1 MKNDKY
7 LIVVSGPAGTGKDTV
22 VNRLRQKHP
31 EIGISISATTRA
43 PRGTEQEGVDYF
55 YLSNPQFE
63 EWIRDDKLVEYTNY
77 CGNYYGTPRAQI
89 EERISKGIYVVLV
102 IEVEGAAN
110 IKRQYP
116 DSTTIFICPP
126 SMEELENRLRGRG
139 TDTPESIQKRLS
151 RAKEEIKLASTYDEQ
166 VVNDDVDRCADE
178 IYALITAKKLT
189 ESMPEGEWR
198 NAIFCTG
205 CSGQRHDPF

>member
-77 CGNYYGTPRAQI
+77 CGNY
-89 EERISKGIYVVLV
+89 
-102 IEVEGAAN
+102 
-110 IKRQYP
+110 
-116 DSTTIFICPP
+116 
-126 SMEELENRLRGRG
+126 
-139 TDTPESIQKRLS
+139 
-151 RAKEEIKLASTYDEQ
+151 
-166 VVNDDVDRCADE
+166 
-178 IYALITAKKLT
+178 
-189 ESMPEGEWR
+189 
-198 NAIFCTG
+198 
-205 CSGQRHDPF
+205 

>member
-22 VNRLRQKHP
+22 VGRLREKHP

-43 PRGTEQEGVDYF
+43 PRGNEKEGGDYF
-55 YLSNPQFE
+55 YLTNPQFE
-63 EWIRDDKLVEYTNY
+63 EWIKQDKLVEYTNY

-89 EERISKGIYVVLV
+89 EDRIRQGIYVVLV

-116 DSTTIFICPP
+116 GSTTIFICPP
-126 SMEELENRLRGRG
+126 SMEELESRLRGRG
-139 TDTPESIQKRLS
+139 TDTPESIQKRLT
-151 RAKEEIKLASTYDEQ
+151 RAKEELKLAPTYDKQ
-166 VVNDDVDRCADE
+166 VINDDVDRCADE
-178 IYALITAKKLT
+178 IYRLITEK
-189 ESMPEGEWR
+189 
-198 NAIFCTG
+198 N
-205 CSGQRHDPF
+205 

>member
-7 LIVVSGPAGTGKDTV
+7 LVVVSGPAGTGKDTV
-22 VNRLRQKHP
+22 VNCLRKKHP

-55 YLSNPQFE
+55 YLSTQQFE
-63 EWIRDDKLVEYTNY
+63 QWIEQDKLVEYTNY

-89 EERISKGIYVVLV
+89 EDRINQGIYVVLV

-116 DSTTIFICPP
+116 GATTIFICPP
-126 SMEELENRLRGRG
+126 SMEELENRLRGRA
-139 TDTPESIQKRLS
+139 TDTPEAIQKRLS
-151 RAKEEIKLASTYDEQ
+151 RAKEEIKLAPTYDKQ

-178 IYALITAKKLT
+178 IYQLITEK
-189 ESMPEGEWR
+189 
-198 NAIFCTG
+198 N
-205 CSGQRHDPF
+205 

>member
-151 RAKEEIKLASTYDEQ
+151 RDKEEIKRAPTYD
-166 VVNDDVDRCADE
+166 
-178 IYALITAKKLT
+178 
-189 ESMPEGEWR
+189 
-198 NAIFCTG
+198 
-205 CSGQRHDPF
+205 

>member
-77 CGNYYGTPRAQI
+77 CGNY
-89 EERISKGIYVVLV
+89 VVLV

-151 RAKEEIKLASTYDEQ
+151 RAKEEIKLAPTYDEQ

-178 IYALITAKKLT
+178 IYALITAK
-189 ESMPEGEWR
+189 
-198 NAIFCTG
+198 N
-205 CSGQRHDPF
+205 

>member
-22 VNRLRQKHP
+22 VNRLREKHP

-43 PRGTEQEGVDYF
+43 PRGAEKEGVDYF
-55 YLSNPQFE
+55 YLTTQQFE
-63 EWIRDDKLVEYTNY
+63 QWIEQDKLVEYTNY

-89 EERISKGIYVVLV
+89 EERISQGIYVVLV

-116 DSTTIFICPP
+116 GSTTIFICPP
-126 SMEELENRLRGRG
+126 SMEELESRLRGRG
-139 TDTPESIQKRLS
+139 TDTPESIQKRLA
-151 RAKEEIKLASTYDEQ
+151 RAKEELKLAPTYDKQ
-166 VVNDDVDRCADE
+166 VINDDIDRCADE
-178 IYALITAKKLT
+178 IYTLITA
-189 ESMPEGEWR
+189 G
-198 NAIFCTG
+198 N
-205 CSGQRHDPF
+205 